1 MKWEGLLMDRYDNLY
16 DVTETAKVRFFGF
29 VSERTRH
36 DFGIV
41 FTHRF
46 YGKPL
51 VVCMQTGQSTLL
63 SSEDATNPQYL
74 QKIFRLDC
82 PHEAEALANFFQEC
96 LPTVTLEDSQY

>member
-1 MKWEGLLMDRYDNLY
+1 MEGFDNLY
-16 DVTETAKVRFFGF
+16 DVTESAKVRFFGF
-29 VSERTRH
+29 ASEQTRH

-63 SSEDATNPQYL
+63 SSEDACNPQYL

-82 PHEAEALANFFQEC
+82 PREAEALAHFFQEC
-96 LPTVTLEDSQY
+96 LPTVPFEENQY